1 MAFSSVLRT
10 VSALLQLGGLAALM
24 AIPPGAA
31 VAQQS
36 STNSIPLLAPG
47 EGKDVANRLAAMIE
61 RQYVLPEVGARYAA
75 TLRANAAAGRY
86 DRGNWKDLCDWLTA
100 DLQAVHPDEHIRINV
115 GPVPK
120 GDQRAVGAGTLVPT
134 EAGQW
139 AAPGIAY
146 LRLNRFSGQKANV
159 SEIRSF
165 LIAHRSAK
173 TLILDLREHRGG
185 RFEEMDAIIPLL
197 FAHRT
202 ALLDM
207 AMAKS
212 IYDSDGPLITSPSLQ
227 RIKSAPTLV
236 VRRHYA
242 KPDKLNHGLQHARVI
257 VLTSHRT
264 MSSAEHLALALKR
277 THRATLIGET
287 TAGANH
293 FGGMVAITDR
303 FNVYLPIGRTYDP
316 VTRQDWESKGIPPD
330 VAVPATDALIIALER
345 SGVSRTRA
353 EAISKRIE
361 ARLSP
366 PVD

>member
-1 MAFSSVLRT
+1 MAFSFVARSVSTCL
-10 VSALLQLGGLAALM
+10 LGGLAALM
-24 AIPPGAA
+24 AAIPTSAA
-31 VAQQS
+31 LAQQPS
-36 STNSIPLLAPG
+36 INSIPLLAPG

-61 RQYVLPEVGARYAA
+61 RQYVLPDAGARYAA
-75 TLRANAAAGRY
+75 MLRANAAAGRY
-86 DRGNWKDLCDWLTA
+86 DRGNWKDLCDWLTG

-120 GDQRAVGAGTLVPT
+120 GDQRAVGAGKLVPT

-159 SEIRSF
+159 LEIRNF

-185 RFEEMDAIIPLL
+185 MFEEMDAIIPLL
-197 FAHRT
+197 FARRT

-207 AMAKS
+207 AMAKA
-212 IYDSDGPLITSPSLQ
+212 IYDSDGPLITSPSLE

-242 KPDKLNHGLQHARVI
+242 NPDRLNHGLQRAQV
-257 VLTSHRT
+257 VLLTSHRT
-264 MSSAEHLALALKR
+264 ASSAEHFALALKR

-316 VTRQDWESKGIPPD
+316 VTGEDWEAKGIRPQ
-330 VAVPATDALIIALER
+330 VAVAPADALKIALER
-345 SGVSRTRA
+345 SGVAPRQA
-353 EAISKRIE
+353 AAISKRIE
-361 ARLSP
+361 ARLST